1 MNFKIN
7 LGLSFII
14 LYNTTVSDSF
24 PVGNTAVVQTHSALD
39 KAKTGTIYFF
49 IIQWGYEQKWK
60 NQGTNRLAKSNFG
73 ILSAVLVSL
82 TGWLAVNYNTSDAIT
97 VYIAIFLIV
106 VSAILII
113 FVNKKAY
120 SKIDELEEL

>member
-1 MNFKIN
+1 MSKNEKIKEQIGW
-7 LGLSFII
+7 LK
-14 LYNTTVSDSF
+14 
-24 PVGNTAVVQTHSALD
+24 VV
-39 KAKTGTIYFF
+39 
-49 IIQWGYEQKWK
+49 
-60 NQGTNRLAKSNFG
+60 FG

-82 TGWLAVNYNTSDAIT
+82 TGWLAVNYNTSDAII

-120 SKIDELEEL
+120 NKIDELEEL